1 MKVNQLKI
9 SVFLSY
15 FNIILNCAVNIVF
28 SPFMIRQLGQA
39 QYGLYQLIGSFVG
52 YLTILNFGL
61 GNAIIKYVA
70 KYRHLKEEKE
80 QSNFLSIMLILH
92 ILFSLI
98 VSIIGVVLYFN
109 LDKFFGNS
117 LQSSELDQARVM
129 FIILIINMMVAI
141 PGGIFSSIISGYEKY
156 AIPRIL
162 TILRTLSRIG
172 VLIVVL
178 IAAPSAINV
187 VIVDTILN
195 ILVVL
200 ANMVICLKK
209 LKVKIH
215 LYSFDKSLVKEVF
228 GYSFYI
234 FLNMIIDQINWK
246 VDQVVIGMRLSTVA
260 VTIYSVGHT
269 FSSIF
274 QQFSTA
280 ISGIF
285 LPKATKMEL
294 EGQDGN
300 KFTNFMIRVGR
311 VQGIILIYI
320 LVAFGLFGENFIK
333 LLYGDGYRESWI
345 SALVVMAGLLIPLMQ
360 NVGLSILQAKNKHK
374 FYTITF
380 LIATILNVIVSYII
394 VPYYGVVG
402 VAIITALTLTV
413 GHTIPLNIYYHKKLK
428 INMKRF
434 YKELLSKTLVI
445 IVIVT
450 LITLFIMKFISFN
463 SWGTFIILAVI
474 YTVLYFGLM
483 YLFGLNKEEKD
494 YCNKFLRKIRGI
506 GK

>member
-61 GNAIIKYVA
+61 GNGSIKYGE

-215 LYSFDKSLVKEVF
+215 LYSFDRNLVKEVF

-300 KFTNFMIRVGR
+300 KFTDFMIRVGR

-360 NVGLSILQAKNKHK
+360 NVGL
-374 FYTITF
+374 
-380 LIATILNVIVSYII
+380 
-394 VPYYGVVG
+394 
-402 VAIITALTLTV
+402 
-413 GHTIPLNIYYHKKLK
+413 
-428 INMKRF
+428 
-434 YKELLSKTLVI
+434 
-445 IVIVT
+445 
-450 LITLFIMKFISFN
+450 
-463 SWGTFIILAVI
+463 
-474 YTVLYFGLM
+474 
-483 YLFGLNKEEKD
+483 
-494 YCNKFLRKIRGI
+494 
-506 GK
+506 